1 MTTAAPARP
10 PRSTS
15 ISTRLTLVILPLVIV
30 PLLAM
35 GVAAYLRSQQLL
47 RTAAT
52 AQLSSAVAAE
62 AKVLLD
68 WSRARQDRISLTAQ
82 SAALRQAVGTLLGEP
97 TSIAGRVAARA
108 QLDAALRSGNET
120 LFTEAM
126 VVRASDSRVMRATE
140 AAVSVIAPSL
150 IFEELEIQRIRDI
163 LQKPPVVPS
172 PLKSP
177 GL

>member
-62 AKVLLD
+62 TKVLLD
-68 WSRARQDRISLTAQ
+68 WSRGRAGPDQPAGACPPRGP
-82 SAALRQAVGTLLGEP
+82 AAGGG
-97 TSIAGRVAARA
+97 AGGGGR
-108 QLDAALRSGNET
+108 GW
-120 LFTEAM
+120 
-126 VVRASDSRVMRATE
+126 ASRRRLPD
-140 AAVSVIAPSL
+140 
-150 IFEELEIQRIRDI
+150 
-163 LQKPPVVPS
+163 
-172 PLKSP
+172 
-177 GL
+177 G

>member
-82 SAALRQAVGTLLGEP
+82 SAALRPAGGDA
-97 TSIAGRVAARA
+97 AGRADLDCRTGGGAAPARRCP
-108 QLDAALRSGNET
+108 ALGQRDPVHGGDG
-120 LFTEAM
+120 
-126 VVRASDSRVMRATE
+126 RASLRQSGD
-140 AAVSVIAPSL
+140 
-150 IFEELEIQRIRDI
+150 
-163 LQKPPVVPS
+163 
-172 PLKSP
+172 
-177 GL
+177 